1 MSNSSVVLEKVRCP
15 KCAER
20 GEDNSGD
27 NLVVYE
33 NGGKHCFNPSC
44 NYTVPSEDYRDDIE
58 QIFEHEDKLEYSA
71 VNWQKTKTHTSTS
84 GKGYRGI
91 SDETY
96 AFYGVRH
103 QYDAADNLVEQIY
116 PLTNLDN
123 EMCGIKIRR
132 VDPKKFYVKGSNKA
146 LTTELFGQSVHR
158 KSKSDTLLL
167 ASGEA
172 DAMAAH
178 EMLSNLGYKMP
189 AIVSSTI
196 GEDGARQFKAQYE
209 FFNKFDRIV
218 VVPDN
223 DKAGKKALEKLSLV
237 LPRGKLFVVE
247 LPRKDTNDM
256 LLDGLES
263 DFVAR
268 YIKAKPHVPE
278 GIVGSGS
285 LRNALLESINVLK
298 IPLPPFMHVL
308 EDMLSGGISLE
319 TIVNLVAAS
328 GIGKSSY
335 ANELT
340 YYWIF
345 NSPYKVGI
353 YSLELSAGQYANV
366 LLSRHIEQ
374 KISLLKQDEQLELLN
389 SEAVQK
395 QTKELLQTENGQDR
409 FYLLEDRGGTLQ
421 QAKDQIEKLIIGCDC
436 KVIIIDPLQDLFAG
450 CTFDEEA
457 QFMTW
462 QKVMI
467 KVYKIVFINIC
478 HTRKSSD
485 DSNVGSTGAM
495 ISEESIQGSSAI
507 YKSASINLL
516 LTRNKLAENAM
527 DRNTTKM
534 WLSKNRST
542 GVTGPCGELI
552 YNNKNHKLYDSNDY
566 KELFP
571 EDFAEE
577 APDNLDY

>member
-1 MSNSSVVLEKVRCP
+1 MSKSSVVLEKVRCP

-44 NYTVPSEDYRDDIE
+44 NYTVPSEDYREDVE
-58 QIFEHEDKLEYSA
+58 QIFEHEDKLEYSVA
-71 VNWQKTKTHTSTS
+71 NWQKLKTHTVTE
-84 GKGYRGI
+84 GGGYRGI

-116 PLTNLDN
+116 PLTNTQN
-123 EMCGIKIRR
+123 EICGVKFRN

-146 LTTELFGQSVHR
+146 ISTELFGQSVHR
-158 KSKSDTLLL
+158 KSKSDTILL

-178 EMLSNLGYKMP
+178 EMLKNLGYKMP

-196 GEDGARQFKAQYE
+196 GEDGATQFKAQYE

-256 LLDGLES
+256 LIDGLES

-268 YIKAKPHVPE
+268 YMKAKPHVPE

-285 LRNALLESINVLK
+285 LREALLESINVKK

-308 EDMLSGGISLE
+308 EDMLAGGISLE

-374 KISLLKQDEQLELLN
+374 KISLLRQEEQMELLE
-389 SEAVQK
+389 SDKVQA

-409 FYLLEDRGGTLQ
+409 FYLLEDRGGTLE
-421 QAKDQIEKLIIGCDC
+421 QAKAQIEKLIIGCDC

-450 CTFDEEA
+450 CSFDEEA

-516 LTRNKLAENAM
+516 LTRNKLAENPM

-542 GVTGPCGELI
+542 GITGPCGELI

-571 EDFAEE
+571 GDFAEE
-577 APDNLDY
+577 APDNMAY

>member
-58 QIFEHEDKLEYSA
+58 QIFEHEDKLEYS
-71 VNWQKTKTHTSTS
+71 VENWKKLQTHTVNE
-84 GKGYRGI
+84 GGGYRGI

-96 AFYGVRH
+96 KFYGVRH
-103 QYDAADNLVEQIY
+103 QYDANNKLLEQIY
-116 PLTNLDN
+116 PLTNTNN
-123 EMCGIKIRR
+123 EICGVKIRN

-196 GEDGARQFKAQYE
+196 GEDGAKQFKAQYE

-256 LLDGLES
+256 LIDGLES

-268 YIKAKPHVPE
+268 YMKAKPHVPE

-374 KISLLKQDEQLELLN
+374 KISLLKQDEQIELLN
-389 SEAVQK
+389 SDVVQK
-395 QTKELLQTENGQDR
+395 QTEELLQTENGQDR

-516 LTRNKLAENAM
+516 LTRNKLAENPM

>member
-15 KCAER
+15 NCVKE
-20 GEDNSGD
+20 GGDNSGD
-27 NLVVYE
+27 NLVIYE
-33 NGGKHCFNPSC
+33 NGGKHCFAC
-44 NYTVPSEDYRDDIE
+44 NFTVPSEDYREEVE
-58 QIFEHEDKLEYSA
+58 QIFEHEDKLEYS
-71 VNWQKTKTHTSTS
+71 VENWKKLKTHTVSS

-96 AFYGVRH
+96 EFYGVRH
-103 QYDAADNLVEQIY
+103 QYDANGKLLEQIY
-116 PLTNLDN
+116 PLTNTNN
-123 EMCGIKIRR
+123 EICGVKIRN
-132 VDPKKFYVKGSNKA
+132 VSPKKFYVKGSNKA
-146 LTTELFGQSVHR
+146 ISTELFGQSVHR

-178 EMLSNLGYKMP
+178 QMLKDLGYKMP

-196 GEDGARQFKAQYE
+196 GEDGAKQFKAQYE

-223 DKAGKKALEKLSLV
+223 DKAGKKALENLSLV

-256 LLDGLES
+256 LIDGLES

-268 YIKAKPHVPE
+268 YMKAKPHVPE

-353 YSLELSAGQYANV
+353 YSLELSSGQYANV

-389 SEAVQK
+389 SESVQK
-395 QTKELLQTENGQDR
+395 QTEELLQTENGQDR

-516 LTRNKLAENAM
+516 LTRNKLAENPM

-577 APDNLDY
+577 APDNMVY

>member
-15 KCAER
+15 KCAAR

-33 NGGKHCFNPSC
+33 NGGKHCFNPTC

-285 LRNALLESINVLK
+285 LRNALLESISVLK

-395 QTKELLQTENGQDR
+395 QTEELLQTENGQDR

-571 EDFAEE
+571 EQFEVETTEDSG
-577 APDNLDY
+577 Y

>member
-27 NLVVYE
+27 NLVVYK

-58 QIFEHEDKLEYSA
+58 QIFEHEDKLEYS
-71 VNWQKTKTHTSTS
+71 VENWKKLQTHTVNE
-84 GKGYRGI
+84 GGGYRGI

-96 AFYGVRH
+96 KFYGVRH
-103 QYDAADNLVEQIY
+103 QYDANNKLLEQIY
-116 PLTNLDN
+116 PLTNTNN
-123 EMCGIKIRR
+123 EICGVKIRN

-158 KSKSDTLLL
+158 KSKSDTILL

-196 GEDGARQFKAQYE
+196 GEDGAKQFKAQYE

-268 YIKAKPHVPE
+268 YMKAKPHVPE

-374 KISLLKQDEQLELLN
+374 KISLLKQDEQIELLN
-389 SEAVQK
+389 SDVVQK
-395 QTKELLQTENGQDR
+395 QTEELLQTENGQDR

-516 LTRNKLAENAM
+516 LTRNKLAENPM

>member
-1 MSNSSVVLEKVRCP
+1 MSKSSVVLEKVRCP

-44 NYTVPSEDYRDDIE
+44 NYTVPSEDYREDVE
-58 QIFEHEDKLEYSA
+58 QIFEHEDKLEYSVA
-71 VNWQKTKTHTSTS
+71 NWQKLKTHTVTE
-84 GKGYRGI
+84 GGGYRGI

-116 PLTNLDN
+116 PLTNTQN
-123 EMCGIKIRR
+123 EICGVKFRN

-146 LTTELFGQSVHR
+146 ISTELFGQSVHR
-158 KSKSDTLLL
+158 KSKSDTILL

-178 EMLSNLGYKMP
+178 EMLKNLGYKMP

-196 GEDGARQFKAQYE
+196 GEDGATQFKAQYE

-256 LLDGLES
+256 LIDGLES

-268 YIKAKPHVPE
+268 YMKAKPHVPE

-285 LRNALLESINVLK
+285 LREALLESINVKK

-308 EDMLSGGISLE
+308 EDMLAGGISLE

-374 KISLLKQDEQLELLN
+374 KISLLRQEEQMELLE
-389 SEAVQK
+389 SDKVQA

-409 FYLLEDRGGTLQ
+409 FYLLEDRGGTLE
-421 QAKDQIEKLIIGCDC
+421 QAKAQIEKLIIGCDC

-450 CTFDEEA
+450 CSFDEEA

-516 LTRNKLAENAM
+516 LTRNKLAENPM

-542 GVTGPCGELI
+542 GITGPCGELI

-571 EDFAEE
+571 GDFAEE
-577 APDNLDY
+577 APDNMEY

>member
-1 MSNSSVVLEKVRCP
+1 MVQKRSSL
-15 KCAER
+15 
-20 GEDNSGD
+20 N
-27 NLVVYE
+27 
-33 NGGKHCFNPSC
+33 
-44 NYTVPSEDYRDDIE
+44 
-58 QIFEHEDKLEYSA
+58 
-71 VNWQKTKTHTSTS
+71 KT
-84 GKGYRGI
+84 
-91 SDETY
+91 
-96 AFYGVRH
+96 
-103 QYDAADNLVEQIY
+103 
-116 PLTNLDN
+116 
-123 EMCGIKIRR
+123 
-132 VDPKKFYVKGSNKA
+132 
-146 LTTELFGQSVHR
+146 
-158 KSKSDTLLL
+158 
-167 ASGEA
+167 
-172 DAMAAH
+172 
-178 EMLSNLGYKMP
+178 
-189 AIVSSTI
+189 
-196 GEDGARQFKAQYE
+196 
-209 FFNKFDRIV
+209 
-218 VVPDN
+218 
-223 DKAGKKALEKLSLV
+223 
-237 LPRGKLFVVE
+237 
-247 LPRKDTNDM
+247 
-256 LLDGLES
+256 
-263 DFVAR
+263 
-268 YIKAKPHVPE
+268 
-278 GIVGSGS
+278 
-285 LRNALLESINVLK
+285 
-298 IPLPPFMHVL
+298 
-308 EDMLSGGISLE
+308 
-319 TIVNLVAAS
+319 
-328 GIGKSSY
+328 KSSY

-374 KISLLKQDEQLELLN
+374 KISLLKQDEQIELLN
-389 SEAVQK
+389 SDVVQK
-395 QTKELLQTENGQDR
+395 QTEELLQTENGQDR

-516 LTRNKLAENAM
+516 LTRNKLAENPM

-577 APDNLDY
+577 ASDNLDY

>member
-58 QIFEHEDKLEYSA
+58 QIFEHEDKLEYS
-71 VNWQKTKTHTSTS
+71 VENWKKLQTHTVNE
-84 GKGYRGI
+84 GGGYRGI

-96 AFYGVRH
+96 KFYGVRH
-103 QYDAADNLVEQIY
+103 QYDANNKLLEQIY
-116 PLTNLDN
+116 PLTNTNN
-123 EMCGIKIRR
+123 EICGVKIRN

-158 KSKSDTLLL
+158 KSKSDTILL

-196 GEDGARQFKAQYE
+196 GEDGAKQFKAQYE

-256 LLDGLES
+256 LIDGLES

-268 YIKAKPHVPE
+268 YMKAKPHVPE

-389 SEAVQK
+389 SDAVQK
-395 QTKELLQTENGQDR
+395 QTEELLQTENGQDR

-516 LTRNKLAENAM
+516 LTRNKLAENPM

>member
-15 KCAER
+15 KCAAR

-33 NGGKHCFNPSC
+33 NGGKHCFNPTC

-285 LRNALLESINVLK
+285 LRNALLESISVLK

-571 EDFAEE
+571 EQFEVETTEDSG
-577 APDNLDY
+577 Y

>member
-58 QIFEHEDKLEYSA
+58 QIFEHEDKLEYS
-71 VNWQKTKTHTSTS
+71 VENWKKLQTHTVNE
-84 GKGYRGI
+84 GGGYRGI

-96 AFYGVRH
+96 KFYGVRH
-103 QYDAADNLVEQIY
+103 QYDANNKLLEQIY
-116 PLTNLDN
+116 PLTNTNN
-123 EMCGIKIRR
+123 EICGVKIRS

-158 KSKSDTLLL
+158 KSKSDTILL

-328 GIGKSSY
+328 GIGWVRL
-335 ANELT
+335 ADL
-340 YYWIF
+340 
-345 NSPYKVGI
+345 
-353 YSLELSAGQYANV
+353 
-366 LLSRHIEQ
+366 
-374 KISLLKQDEQLELLN
+374 
-389 SEAVQK
+389 
-395 QTKELLQTENGQDR
+395 
-409 FYLLEDRGGTLQ
+409 
-421 QAKDQIEKLIIGCDC
+421 KLI
-436 KVIIIDPLQDLFAG
+436 
-450 CTFDEEA
+450 
-457 QFMTW
+457 
-462 QKVMI
+462 
-467 KVYKIVFINIC
+467 
-478 HTRKSSD
+478 
-485 DSNVGSTGAM
+485 
-495 ISEESIQGSSAI
+495 
-507 YKSASINLL
+507 
-516 LTRNKLAENAM
+516 
-527 DRNTTKM
+527 
-534 WLSKNRST
+534 
-542 GVTGPCGELI
+542 
-552 YNNKNHKLYDSNDY
+552 
-566 KELFP
+566 
-571 EDFAEE
+571 
-577 APDNLDY
+577 

>member
-44 NYTVPSEDYRDDIE
+44 NYTVPSEDYREDVE
-58 QIFEHEDKLEYSA
+58 QIFEHEDKLEYSTA
-71 VNWQKTKTHTSTS
+71 NWQKLKTHTSAS

-116 PLTNLDN
+116 PLTNTNN
-123 EMCGIKIRR
+123 EICGIKIRN
-132 VDPKKFYVKGSNKA
+132 VDPKKFYVKGTNKA
-146 LTTELFGQSVHR
+146 ISTELFGQSVHR

-167 ASGEA
+167 ASGEV

-178 EMLSNLGYKMP
+178 EMLKNLGYKMP

-196 GEDGARQFKAQYE
+196 GEDGASQFKAQYE

-256 LLDGLES
+256 LIDGLES

-268 YIKAKPHVPE
+268 YMKAKPHVPE

-285 LRNALLESINVLK
+285 LRQALMESINVEK

-374 KISLLKQDEQLELLN
+374 KISLLRQEEQMELLD
-389 SEAVQK
+389 SDSVRI
-395 QTKELLQTENGQDR
+395 QTEELLKTENGQDR

-516 LTRNKLAENAM
+516 LTRNKLAENTM
-527 DRNTTKM
+527 ERNTTKM

-542 GVTGPCGELI
+542 GVTGPCGQLI

-577 APDNLDY
+577 APDNMTY

>member
-58 QIFEHEDKLEYSA
+58 QIFEHEDKLEYS
-71 VNWQKTKTHTSTS
+71 VENWKKLQTHTVNE
-84 GKGYRGI
+84 GGGYRGI

-96 AFYGVRH
+96 KFYGVRH
-103 QYDAADNLVEQIY
+103 QYDANNKLLEQIY
-116 PLTNLDN
+116 PLTNTNN
-123 EMCGIKIRR
+123 EICGVKIRN

-196 GEDGARQFKAQYE
+196 GEDGAKQFKAQYE

-256 LLDGLES
+256 LIDGLES

-268 YIKAKPHVPE
+268 YMKAKPHVPE

-389 SEAVQK
+389 SDVVQK
-395 QTKELLQTENGQDR
+395 QTEELLQTESGQDR

-516 LTRNKLAENAM
+516 LTRNKLAENPM

>member
-58 QIFEHEDKLEYSA
+58 QIFEHEDKLEYS
-71 VNWQKTKTHTSTS
+71 VENWKKLQTHTVNE
-84 GKGYRGI
+84 GGGYRGI

-96 AFYGVRH
+96 KFYGVRH
-103 QYDAADNLVEQIY
+103 QYDANNKLLEQIY
-116 PLTNLDN
+116 PLTNTNN
-123 EMCGIKIRR
+123 EICGVKIRN

-158 KSKSDTLLL
+158 KSKSDTILL

-196 GEDGARQFKAQYE
+196 GEDGAKQFKAQYE

-256 LLDGLES
+256 LIDGLES

-268 YIKAKPHVPE
+268 YMKAKPHVPE

-374 KISLLKQDEQLELLN
+374 KISLLKQDEQIELLN
-389 SEAVQK
+389 SDVVQK
-395 QTKELLQTENGQDR
+395 QTEELLQTENGQDR

-516 LTRNKLAENAM
+516 LTRNKLAENPM

>member
-58 QIFEHEDKLEYSA
+58 QIFEHEDKLEYS
-71 VNWQKTKTHTSTS
+71 VENWKKLQTHTVNE
-84 GKGYRGI
+84 GGGYRGI

-96 AFYGVRH
+96 KFYGVRH
-103 QYDAADNLVEQIY
+103 QYDANNKLLEQIY
-116 PLTNLDN
+116 PLTNTNN
-123 EMCGIKIRR
+123 EICGVKIRN

-158 KSKSDTLLL
+158 KSKSDTILL

-196 GEDGARQFKAQYE
+196 GEDGAKQFKAQYE

-268 YIKAKPHVPE
+268 YMKAKPHVPE

-395 QTKELLQTENGQDR
+395 QTEELLQTENGQDR

-516 LTRNKLAENAM
+516 LTRNKLAENPM

>member
-44 NYTVPSEDYRDDIE
+44 NYTVPSEDYREDVE
-58 QIFEHEDKLEYSA
+58 QIFEHEDKLEYSTA
-71 VNWQKTKTHTSTS
+71 NWQKLKTHTSVS

-116 PLTNLDN
+116 PLTNTNN
-123 EMCGIKIRR
+123 EICGIKIRN
-132 VDPKKFYVKGSNKA
+132 VDPKKFYVKGTNKA
-146 LTTELFGQSVHR
+146 ISTELFGQSVHR

-178 EMLSNLGYKMP
+178 EMLKNLGYKMP

-196 GEDGARQFKAQYE
+196 GEDGATQFKAQYE

-256 LLDGLES
+256 LIDGLES

-268 YIKAKPHVPE
+268 YMKAKPHVPE

-285 LRNALLESINVLK
+285 LRQALMESINVEK

-374 KISLLKQDEQLELLN
+374 KISLLRQEEQMELLD
-389 SEAVQK
+389 SDSVRI
-395 QTKELLQTENGQDR
+395 QTEELLKTENGQDR

-516 LTRNKLAENAM
+516 LTRNKLAENTM
-527 DRNTTKM
+527 ERNTTKM

-542 GVTGPCGELI
+542 GVTGPCGQLI

-577 APDNLDY
+577 APDNMTY

>member
-58 QIFEHEDKLEYSA
+58 QIFEHEDKLEYS
-71 VNWQKTKTHTSTS
+71 VENWKKLQTHTVNE
-84 GKGYRGI
+84 GGGYRGI

-96 AFYGVRH
+96 KFYGVRH
-103 QYDAADNLVEQIY
+103 QYDANNKLLEQIY
-116 PLTNLDN
+116 PLTNTNN
-123 EMCGIKIRR
+123 EICGVKIRN

-158 KSKSDTLLL
+158 KSKSDTILL

-196 GEDGARQFKAQYE
+196 GEDGAKQFKAQYE

-256 LLDGLES
+256 LIDGLES

-268 YIKAKPHVPE
+268 YMKAKPHVPE

-389 SEAVQK
+389 SDVVQK
-395 QTKELLQTENGQDR
+395 QTEELLQTESGQDR

-516 LTRNKLAENAM
+516 LTRNKLAENPM

>member
-1 MSNSSVVLEKVRCP
+1 MSNSVVKEKVRCP

-58 QIFEHEDKLEYSA
+58 QIFEHEDKLEYSGE
-71 VNWQKTKTHTSTS
+71 NWKKLQTHTVNE
-84 GKGYRGI
+84 GGGYRGI

-96 AFYGVRH
+96 KFYGVRH
-103 QYDAADNLVEQIY
+103 QYDANNKLLEQIY
-116 PLTNLDN
+116 PLTNTNN
-123 EMCGIKIRR
+123 EICGVKIRN

-158 KSKSDTLLL
+158 KSKSDTILL

-196 GEDGARQFKAQYE
+196 GEDGAKQFKAQYE

-268 YIKAKPHVPE
+268 YMKAKPHVPE

-395 QTKELLQTENGQDR
+395 QTEELLQTENGQDR

-516 LTRNKLAENAM
+516 LTRNKLAENPM

>member
-1 MSNSSVVLEKVRCP
+1 MSKNSDVVEKIQCP
-15 KCAER
+15 KCAKR

-27 NLVVYE
+27 NLVVYA

-44 NYTVPSEDYRDDIE
+44 NYTVPSEDYRDDVI
-58 QIFEHEDKLEYSA
+58 QIYEHEDKLEYSTA
-71 VNWQKTKTHTSTS
+71 NWESLKKHTIVS
-84 GKGYRGI
+84 GGGYRGI

-96 AFYGVRH
+96 AYYGVRH
-103 QYDAADNLVEQIY
+103 QYDANDTLVEQIY
-116 PLTNLDN
+116 PYTNINN
-123 EMCGIKIRR
+123 EMCGIKIRN
-132 VDPKKFYVKGSNKA
+132 VENKKFFVKGSNIA
-146 LTTELFGQSVHR
+146 LTTEMFGQSTHR

-167 ASGEA
+167 ASGEI
-172 DAMAAH
+172 DAMSAH
-178 EMLSNLGYKMP
+178 EMLKNLGYKMP

-196 GEDGARQFKAQYE
+196 GEDGGKQFKAQYE
-209 FFNKFDRIV
+209 FFNKFERIV

-223 DKAGKKALEKLSLV
+223 DKAGKDALSKLSLV
-237 LPRGKLFVVE
+237 LPRNKLFVVE
-247 LPRKDTNDM
+247 LPKKDTNEM
-256 LLDGLES
+256 LMAGLES

-268 YIKAKPHVPE
+268 YMKAKPYVPE
-278 GIVGSGS
+278 GIVGSAS
-285 LRNALLESINVLK
+285 LRKAILDSVNVLK

-308 EDMLSGGISLE
+308 QDMLSGGISLE

-335 ANELT
+335 ANELI

-345 NSPYKVGI
+345 NSPYKIGI
-353 YSLELSAGQYANV
+353 YSLESSAGQYGNV

-374 KISLLKQDEQLELLN
+374 KISLIDQSEQYDFLT
-389 SEAVQK
+389 SEAVEAQM
-395 QTKELLQTENGQDR
+395 TELFETENGQDR
-409 FYLLEDRGGTLQ
+409 FYLLEERGGTLE
-421 QAKDQIEKLIIGCDC
+421 QAKAEIEKLIIGCDC
-436 KVIIIDPLQDLFAG
+436 KVIVIDPLQDLFAG
-450 CTFDEEA
+450 CSFDEEA

-485 DSNVGSTGAM
+485 DSITGSTGAM

-516 LTRNKLAENAM
+516 LTRNKLATE
-527 DRNTTKM
+527 DIERNTTKM
-534 WLSKNRST
+534 YLSKNRST
-542 GVTGPCGELI
+542 GVTGPCGSLI
-552 YNNKNHKLYDSNDY
+552 YNNKTHKLYDSNDY

-571 EDFAEE
+571 EDFVQELPE
-577 APDNLDY
+577 DGVY

>member
-1 MSNSSVVLEKVRCP
+1 MSNSSIVLEKVRCP

-58 QIFEHEDKLEYSA
+58 QIFEHEDKLEYSVENWKKLQA
-71 VNWQKTKTHTSTS
+71 HTVNE
-84 GKGYRGI
+84 GGGYRGI

-96 AFYGVRH
+96 KFYGVRH
-103 QYDAADNLVEQIY
+103 QYDANNKLLEQIY
-116 PLTNLDN
+116 PLTNTNN
-123 EMCGIKIRR
+123 EICGIKIRN

-158 KSKSDTLLL
+158 KSKSDTILL

-196 GEDGARQFKAQYE
+196 GEDGAKQFKAQYE

-256 LLDGLES
+256 LIDGLES

-268 YIKAKPHVPE
+268 YMKAKPHVPE

-389 SEAVQK
+389 SDVVQK
-395 QTKELLQTENGQDR
+395 QTEELLQTENGQDR

-534 WLSKNRST
+534 YLSKNRST
-542 GVTGPCGELI
+542 GVTGPCGQLI
-552 YNNKNHKLYDSNDY
+552 YNNENHKLYDSEDY
-566 KELFP
+566 KELYP
-571 EDFAEE
+571 EQFEVETTEDAG
-577 APDNLDY
+577 Y

>member
-58 QIFEHEDKLEYSA
+58 QIFEHEDKLEYS
-71 VNWQKTKTHTSTS
+71 VENWKKLQTHTVNE
-84 GKGYRGI
+84 GGGYRGI

-96 AFYGVRH
+96 KFYGVRH
-103 QYDAADNLVEQIY
+103 QYDANNKLLEQIY
-116 PLTNLDN
+116 PLTNTNN
-123 EMCGIKIRR
+123 EICGVKIRN

-158 KSKSDTLLL
+158 KSKSDTILL

-196 GEDGARQFKAQYE
+196 GEDGAKQFKAQYE

-268 YIKAKPHVPE
+268 YMKAKPHVPE

-389 SEAVQK
+389 SDVVQK
-395 QTKELLQTENGQDR
+395 QTEELLQTENGQDR

-516 LTRNKLAENAM
+516 LTRNKLAENPM

>member
-58 QIFEHEDKLEYSA
+58 QIFEHEDKLEYS
-71 VNWQKTKTHTSTS
+71 VENWKKLQTHTVNE
-84 GKGYRGI
+84 GGGYRGI

-96 AFYGVRH
+96 KFYGVRH
-103 QYDAADNLVEQIY
+103 QYDANNKLLEQIY
-116 PLTNLDN
+116 PLTNTNN
-123 EMCGIKIRR
+123 EICGVKIRN

-158 KSKSDTLLL
+158 KSKSDTILL

-196 GEDGARQFKAQYE
+196 GEDGAKQFKAQYE

-268 YIKAKPHVPE
+268 YMKAKPHVPE

-374 KISLLKQDEQLELLN
+374 KISLLKQDEQIELLN
-389 SEAVQK
+389 SDVVQK
-395 QTKELLQTENGQDR
+395 QTEELLQTENGQDR

-516 LTRNKLAENAM
+516 LTRNKLAENPM

>member
-1 MSNSSVVLEKVRCP
+1 MSNSSVVVEKVRCP

-44 NYTVPSEDYRDDIE
+44 NYTVLSDDYRDDIE
-58 QIFEHEDKLEYSA
+58 QVFEHEDRLEYSTQDWIELK
-71 VNWQKTKTHTSTS
+71 NQTSS
-84 GKGYRGI
+84 EGNNLRGI
-91 SDETY
+91 RDDIY
-96 AFYGVRH
+96 KFYSVRH
-103 QYDAADNLVEQIY
+103 RYNSKNEIIEQIY
-116 PLTNLDN
+116 PLSNTNN
-123 EMCGIKIRR
+123 ELCGVKVRKIN
-132 VDPKKFYVKGSNKA
+132 PKGFYVKGSNVA
-146 LTTELFGQSVHR
+146 ATTELFGQAVHR
-158 KSKSDTLLL
+158 KSKADTLLL

-178 EMLSNLGYKMP
+178 QMLEILGSRMP

-196 GEDGARQFKAQYE
+196 GEDGSKQFKAQYD
-209 FFNKFDRIV
+209 FFDKFDRIV
-218 VVPDN
+218 VIPDN
-223 DKAGKKALEKLSLV
+223 DKAGKDALEKLSLV

-247 LPRKDTNDM
+247 LPKKDTNDM
-256 LLDGLES
+256 LIAGLES
-263 DFVAR
+263 EFIAR
-268 YIKAKPHVPE
+268 YNKAKPHVPE
-278 GIVGSGS
+278 GIIGSGS
-285 LRNALLESINVLK
+285 LKQAIRESLNVEK

-308 EDMLSGGISLE
+308 QDMLAGGISLE

-340 YYWIF
+340 HFWLF

-353 YSLELSAGQYANV
+353 YTLELSAGQYSNV

-374 KISLLKQDEQLELLN
+374 KMNLMTLEEQRALLEDPEIQKKEDELFFN
-389 SEAVQK
+389 
-395 QTKELLQTENGQDR
+395 ENGTDR
-409 FYLLEDRGGTLQ
+409 FYLLEDRGGTIE
-421 QAKDQIEKLIIGCDC
+421 QAKSQIEKLIIGCDC
-436 KVIIIDPLQDLFAG
+436 KVIIVDPLQDLFSG
-450 CTFDEEA
+450 CTFDDEA
-457 QFMTW
+457 EFMTW

-467 KVYKIVFINIC
+467 KVYKVVFINIC

-485 DSNVGSTGAM
+485 DSNTGSTGGM

-516 LTRNKLAENAM
+516 LTRNKLAENPIE
-527 DRNTTKM
+527 RNTTSM

-542 GVTGPCGELI
+542 GVTGPCGKLI
-552 YNNKNHKLYDSNDY
+552 YNNKTHKLYDSEDY

-571 EDFAEE
+571 EEFVEEMPEQVDF
-577 APDNLDY
+577 

>member
-1 MSNSSVVLEKVRCP
+1 MQRRQKQQRQQVKKKRKTKRKKIKRNHRRVRKTAKRQKVV
-15 KCAER
+15 
-20 GEDNSGD
+20 
-27 NLVVYE
+27 
-33 NGGKHCFNPSC
+33 
-44 NYTVPSEDYRDDIE
+44 
-58 QIFEHEDKLEYSA
+58 Q
-71 VNWQKTKTHTSTS
+71 QKTKTHTSTS

-158 KSKSDTLLL
+158 KSKSDTILL

-328 GIGKSSY
+328 GIGWVRL
-335 ANELT
+335 ADL
-340 YYWIF
+340 
-345 NSPYKVGI
+345 
-353 YSLELSAGQYANV
+353 
-366 LLSRHIEQ
+366 
-374 KISLLKQDEQLELLN
+374 
-389 SEAVQK
+389 
-395 QTKELLQTENGQDR
+395 
-409 FYLLEDRGGTLQ
+409 
-421 QAKDQIEKLIIGCDC
+421 KLI
-436 KVIIIDPLQDLFAG
+436 
-450 CTFDEEA
+450 
-457 QFMTW
+457 
-462 QKVMI
+462 
-467 KVYKIVFINIC
+467 
-478 HTRKSSD
+478 
-485 DSNVGSTGAM
+485 
-495 ISEESIQGSSAI
+495 
-507 YKSASINLL
+507 
-516 LTRNKLAENAM
+516 
-527 DRNTTKM
+527 
-534 WLSKNRST
+534 
-542 GVTGPCGELI
+542 
-552 YNNKNHKLYDSNDY
+552 
-566 KELFP
+566 
-571 EDFAEE
+571 
-577 APDNLDY
+577 

>member
-58 QIFEHEDKLEYSA
+58 QIFEHEDKLEYSGE
-71 VNWQKTKTHTSTS
+71 NWKKLQTHTVNE
-84 GKGYRGI
+84 GGGYRGI

-96 AFYGVRH
+96 KFYGVRH
-103 QYDAADNLVEQIY
+103 QYDANNKLLEQIY
-116 PLTNLDN
+116 PLTNTNN
-123 EMCGIKIRR
+123 EICGVKIRN

-158 KSKSDTLLL
+158 KSKSDTILL

-196 GEDGARQFKAQYE
+196 GEDGAKQFKAQYE

-268 YIKAKPHVPE
+268 YMKAKPHVPE

-389 SEAVQK
+389 SDVVQK
-395 QTKELLQTENGQDR
+395 QTEELLQTESGQDR

-516 LTRNKLAENAM
+516 LTRNKLAENPM

>member
-58 QIFEHEDKLEYSA
+58 QIFEHEDKLEYS
-71 VNWQKTKTHTSTS
+71 VENWKKLQTHTVNE
-84 GKGYRGI
+84 GGGYRGI

-96 AFYGVRH
+96 KFYGVRH
-103 QYDAADNLVEQIY
+103 QYDANNKLLEQIY
-116 PLTNLDN
+116 PLTNTNN
-123 EMCGIKIRR
+123 EICGVKIRN

-158 KSKSDTLLL
+158 KSKSDTILL

-196 GEDGARQFKAQYE
+196 GEDGAKQFKAQYE

-268 YIKAKPHVPE
+268 YMKAKPHVPE

-389 SEAVQK
+389 SDVVQK
-395 QTKELLQTENGQDR
+395 QTEELLQTESGQDR

-516 LTRNKLAENAM
+516 LTRNKLAENPM